1 MQVLFVLLATI
12 VPFSLTELSFL
23 FRQIHYEVV
32 GLHAYSPNSIL
43 LDVDFSSHK
52 ISHSIPDVDLH
63 GRMLICSTEVP
74 TSHVI

>member
-32 GLHAYSPNSIL
+32 GLHAYSPNSIPL
-43 LDVDFSSHK
+43 
-52 ISHSIPDVDLH
+52 IPLIQYSWMLIFPVTKFPTQYL
-63 GRMLICSTEVP
+63 MLICTAEC
-74 TSHVI
+74 